1 MLKGMKISDLE
12 QAKKKIEIWFPRH
25 IDQVR
30 KELGEE
36 RAEEYVKR
44 GESLLNG
51 LLGTTFASIVLFSV
65 SIPEAI
71 SFLRDLEMQLLV
83 LFFAICPIVDIVKTA
98 RMAKD
103 FYDLPDAVGVWRKAG
118 IVTMCLYFL
127 SAGFYFYQVAEDS
140 GWFEDEALE
149 EVAETIAY
157 EWSEQ
162 VDIPVAG
169 ISLKV
174 PESCQGI
181 AWKQR
186 DRNKSEFTMAF
197 ADFQA
202 SVQVQTV
209 YTSENASLK
218 EFEEEFCYVMNGKL
232 GKRPSVKPGIHVI
245 NGRGYLAATGLERAT
260 SENVLVSY
268 MTIHKGAS
276 FRLNVTMPAGSHVPK
291 SLSLI
296 EDIVKSVTFYDPE

>member
-103 FYDLPDAVGVWRKAG
+103 FYDLPAAVGVWRKAG

-149 EVAETIAY
+149 EVAETTAY
-157 EWSEQ
+157 DWSEQ

-169 ISLKV
+169 ISL
-174 PESCQGI
+174 
-181 AWKQR
+181 
-186 DRNKSEFTMAF
+186 
-197 ADFQA
+197 
-202 SVQVQTV
+202 
-209 YTSENASLK
+209 
-218 EFEEEFCYVMNGKL
+218 
-232 GKRPSVKPGIHVI
+232 
-245 NGRGYLAATGLERAT
+245 
-260 SENVLVSY
+260 
-268 MTIHKGAS
+268 
-276 FRLNVTMPAGSHVPK
+276 
-291 SLSLI
+291 
-296 EDIVKSVTFYDPE
+296 